1 MGDKASLER
10 SNSVGSAG
18 AVVSAT
24 FSGTF
29 PVASTTYVNVGV
41 PLVLPV
47 GKWRVNFDVRNLTI
61 VTSGAGFARLRLYNT
76 TLGAVVAN
84 SERQGVLTTGTG
96 GGTTPIT
103 MDLDITGETT
113 TIDLQAARD
122 TAATYSACQIIG
134 DADGWTHA
142 TACRR
147 AP

>member
-10 SNSVGSAG
+10 SNSAGSAG
-18 AVVSAT
+18 TVVSAT

-29 PVASTTYVNVGV
+29 QVASTTYVNVGV

-103 MDLDITGETT
+103 MDLDITGTT